1 LSRIDGTQQQ
11 HDRKLYAKDL
21 GEKCSY
27 LGLVSIFG
35 RFSSL
40 GYCTFFLSIILT
52 ILIGNKN
59 KMTENDVRMGWVQKQ
74 VMMWL
79 FVTIETFPA
88 KWLKLLTVICFSR
101 IDGKQEQNDQKLCG
115 KDFGQKRSYLGLVT
129 IFGRFWYVGSCTFVL
144 SIF

>member
-11 HDRKLYAKDL
+11 HDRKLYPKDL

-40 GYCTFFLSIILT
+40 GSCTFFLSIILT

-74 VMMWL
+74 VMMGW
-79 FVTIETFPA
+79 FVTCATFRA

-101 IDGKQEQNDQKLCG
+101 IDGKQQQNDK
-115 KDFGQKRSYLGLVT
+115 KFVEKIWVKNVVMLGWFLFLASFRV
-129 IFGRFWYVGSCTFVL
+129 
-144 SIF
+144 

>member
-1 LSRIDGTQQQ
+1 MTENDVQIVRVEKQVIMCWFVTFGRFHAKWIKLSTVIFLSRIDGKQQQ

-40 GYCTFFLSIILT
+40 G
-52 ILIGNKN
+52 
-59 KMTENDVRMGWVQKQ
+59 
-74 VMMWL
+74 
-79 FVTIETFPA
+79 
-88 KWLKLLTVICFSR
+88 
-101 IDGKQEQNDQKLCG
+101 
-115 KDFGQKRSYLGLVT
+115 
-129 IFGRFWYVGSCTFVL
+129 SCTFVL